1 MPKTIPDLPGIPPS
15 DLPFSKVVEAN
26 GFVFIA
32 GQVGDAPDAPGK
44 RVPGEIRDE
53 VRAMLANVERLL
65 TAWAHHAG
73 RREVHGLPDG
83 HERFRGDERGL
94 SDGVHRGPPGPR
106 DRRRRPTRQR
116 FSVRDRGPGS
126 PLRTTARGG
135 LASAARG

>member
-65 TAWAHHAG
+65 TAVGLTTRDAVKCTVYLTDMGDFAAMN
-73 RREVHGLPDG
+73 EVYRTVFTADRPV
-83 HERFRGDERGL
+83 RATV
-94 SDGVHRGPPGPR
+94 GV
-106 DRRRRPTRQR
+106 
-116 FSVRDRGPGS
+116 
-126 PLRTTARGG
+126 AR
-135 LASAARG
+135 LASDFRCEIEVQAAR

>member
-65 TAWAHHAG
+65 TAVGLTTRDAVKCTVYLTDMGDFAAMN
-73 RREVHGLPDG
+73 EVY
-83 HERFRGDERGL
+83 R
-94 SDGVHRGPPGPR
+94 DGVHRGPPGPR
-106 DRRRRPTRQR
+106 DRRRRPTRQ
-116 FSVRDRGPGS
+116 
-126 PLRTTARGG
+126 
-135 LASAARG
+135 